1 MKEMISFMRMD
12 GRYQAVK
19 KGKNID
25 ISQMQSK
32 ILYNRRSTDINDGKD
47 DLY

>member
-1 MKEMISFMRMD
+1 MISFMRQD

-25 ISQMQSK
+25 VSQLQSRS
-32 ILYNRRSTDINDGKD
+32 IYARRSTDNNDGKD